1 MTIKD
6 SILKALENFKKPASY
21 HEVTKYILE
30 NELYPFVGQT
40 PQATV
45 SALLGDFI
53 RKNDTRVGRVKQNG
67 AYFYYLTKNDI
78 VVIEEVNTSAS
89 EKNESKKNSKAYF
102 SERDLHI
109 LFVSYLKSRGVYAK
123 TILHEES
130 KNSKDDTQKWAHPDV
145 VGVKFAKFKSETS
158 SKLLKTLE
166 KKDSC
171 EIISYEIKKE
181 INSDYE
187 LKKYYFQAVSNSSW
201 ANLGYLVAF
210 DINDNL
216 KEEMERLNK
225 SFGIGIIKLHA
236 NPFESQILFQSSY
249 KNLDYQTI
257 DKLCHINEK
266 YRKLIEQIEKIL
278 SADDKYVNSSL
289 LELDKEC
296 DVYYEKDEDIL
307 SYCETKNIPIDD
319 K

>member
-6 SILKALENFKKPASY
+6 SILKALENFKKPVSY
-21 HEVTKYILE
+21 QEVTKYILD
-30 NELYPFVGQT
+30 NKLYAFEGQT
-40 PQATV
+40 PHATV

-53 RKNDTRVGRVKQNG
+53 RKNDTRVARVKQNG
-67 AYFYYLTKNDI
+67 AYFYYLTKNDLLA
-78 VVIEEVNTSAS
+78 VEEANVLLQDENG
-89 EKNESKKNSKAYF
+89 SKKGTKACF
-102 SERDLHI
+102 SERDLHV
-109 LFVSYLKSRGVYAK
+109 LFVSYLKSLGIYAK

-130 KNSKDDTQKWAHPDV
+130 KNSKDDTQKWAHPDII
-145 VGVKFAKFKSETS
+145 GVKFAKFKSATS

-166 KKDSC
+166 RKDSC

-187 LKKYYFQAVSNSSW
+187 LKKYYFQAVSNSTW

-210 DINDNL
+210 EINDNL

-225 SFGIGIIKLHA
+225 SFGIGVIKLHA

-266 YRKLIEQIEKIL
+266 YRQFIEQIEKIL

-289 LELDKEC
+289 LELEKEC
-296 DVYYEKDEDIL
+296 DMYYEKDEDIL
-307 SYCETKNIPIDD
+307 NYCTSKNIPIE
-319 K
+319 

>member
-6 SILKALENFKKPASY
+6 GILKALENFKQPASY
-21 HEVTKYILE
+21 QEVTKCILD
-30 NELYPFVGQT
+30 NKLYVFEGQT
-40 PQATV
+40 PHATV

-53 RKNDTRVGRVKQNG
+53 RKNDTRVGRVKKNNT
-67 AYFYYLTKNDI
+67 YLYYLTKNEILVD
-78 VVIEEVNTSAS
+78 EETNISTEKS
-89 EKNESKKNSKAYF
+89 EPRKSNKAYF
-102 SERDLHI
+102 SERDLHV
-109 LFVSYLKSRGVYAK
+109 LFVSYLKSRSIYAK

-145 VGVKFAKFKSETS
+145 VGVKFAKFKSATS

-166 KKDSC
+166 PKDSC

-210 DINDNL
+210 EINDNL
-216 KEEMERLNK
+216 KEEMERLNR
-225 SFGIGIIKLHA
+225 SFGIGIIQLYA

-249 KNLDYQTI
+249 KNLDYQMI
-257 DKLCHINEK
+257 DKLCNINSK
-266 YRKLIEQIEKIL
+266 YRQFIEQIEKVL
-278 SADDKYVNSSL
+278 SAEDKYVNSSL
-289 LELDKEC
+289 LELTKEC
-296 DVYYEKDEDIL
+296 DECYEKDEDIL
-307 SYCETKNIPIDD
+307 WYCESKNIPINDR
-319 K
+319 

>member
-6 SILKALENFKKPASY
+6 SILKALENFKKPVSY
-21 HEVTKYILE
+21 QEVTKYILD
-30 NELYPFVGQT
+30 NKLYTFDGQT
-40 PQATV
+40 PHATV

-53 RKNDTRVGRVKQNG
+53 RKNDTRVVRVKRNG
-67 AYFYYLTKNDI
+67 AYFYYLTKNDSLI
-78 VVIEEVNTSAS
+78 VEEAPIAVE
-89 EKNESKKNSKAYF
+89 EKNELKKGNKAYF

-109 LFVSYLKSRGVYAK
+109 LFVSYLKSRGIYAK

-145 VGVKFAKFKSETS
+145 VGVKFVKFKSEIS

-166 KKDSC
+166 RKDSC

-187 LKKYYFQAVSNSSW
+187 LKKYYFQAVSNSTW

-210 DINDNL
+210 EINDNL

-225 SFGIGIIKLHA
+225 SFGIGVIKLNA

-266 YRKLIEQIEKIL
+266 YRQFIEQIEKIL

-289 LELDKEC
+289 LELEKEC
-296 DVYYEKDEDIL
+296 DVYYEKDEDIFK
-307 SYCETKNIPIDD
+307 YCTSKNITIE
-319 K
+319 

>member
-6 SILKALENFKKPASY
+6 SILKALENFKQPASY
-21 HEVTKYILE
+21 QEVTKYILE
-30 NELYPFVGQT
+30 NKLYVFEGQT
-40 PQATV
+40 PHATI

-67 AYFYYLTKNDI
+67 AYFYYLTKNEILVD
-78 VVIEEVNTSAS
+78 EEANISTEKS
-89 EKNESKKNSKAYF
+89 EPKKSHKAYF
-102 SERDLHI
+102 SERDLHV
-109 LFVSYLKSRGVYAK
+109 LFVSYLKSRNIYAK

-130 KNSKDDTQKWAHPDV
+130 KTSKDDTQKWAHPDV

-158 SKLLKTLE
+158 SRLLKTLE

-210 DINDNL
+210 EINDNL

-225 SFGIGIIKLHA
+225 SFGIGIIKLQP

-249 KNLDYQTI
+249 RNLDYQTI
-257 DKLCHINEK
+257 DKLCHINDK
-266 YRKLIEQIEKIL
+266 YRKFIEQIEKIL

-296 DVYYEKDEDIL
+296 DEYYEKDEDIL
-307 SYCETKNIPIDD
+307 KYCETKNIPVDD